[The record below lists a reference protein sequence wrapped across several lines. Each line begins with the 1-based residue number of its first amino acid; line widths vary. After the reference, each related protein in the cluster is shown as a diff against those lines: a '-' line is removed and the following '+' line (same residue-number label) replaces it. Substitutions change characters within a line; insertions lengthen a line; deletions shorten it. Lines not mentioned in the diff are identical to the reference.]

1 MLWPGGEVMTPA
13 ELLQTDL
20 WRKFQRRAQSAG
32 YAPADLLAEWMA
44 EFLAA
49 QKKAARKPP
58 AQATEAQLRAR
69 QAALQEACGLWADR
83 PESAAEIARQIR
95 EANRRVT

>member
-1 MLWPGGEVMTPA
+1 MTPA
-13 ELLQTDL
+13 ELLETDL
-20 WRKFQRRAQSAG
+20 WSKFQRRAQSAG

-69 QAALQEACGLWADR
+69 KEAVEEACGLWADR
-83 PESAAEIARQIR
+83 PESGLEIARRIR
-95 EANRRVT
+95 DANNRAT